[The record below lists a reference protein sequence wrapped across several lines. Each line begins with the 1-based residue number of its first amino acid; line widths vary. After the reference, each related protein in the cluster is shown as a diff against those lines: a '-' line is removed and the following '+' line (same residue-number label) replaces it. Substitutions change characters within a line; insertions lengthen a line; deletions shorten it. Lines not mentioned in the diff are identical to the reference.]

1 MRTTRFLRSGAA
13 LGALAFSA
21 LALDARAVLAGSRG
35 TAEASVD
42 GSASFAA
49 LSQEV
54 AKIKKELAALVPS
67 EPYIVIDTKKNMIYY
82 RRGGE
87 TLHEALCSTGCDSTL
102 TAPDGRVWRFATPT
116 GTFRVKRKINNPTW
130 VKPDWAFIE
139 EGKPIPKGNHPDRF
153 DDTAMG
159 SFALDFGDGYYIH
172 GTLYRRL
179 LGENITHGCVRVADE
194 DLEPI
199 FDKAKVGTLVY
210 IF

>member
-1 MRTTRFLRSGAA
+1 MRTRRMAIA
-13 LGALAFSA
+13 LL
-21 LALDARAVLAGSRG
+21 VAGIAGVPAPAPAGPRG
-35 TAEASVD
+35 KAEASVD
-42 GSASFAA
+42 GSANYAA

-54 AKIKKELAALVPS
+54 ARIKKELASLAPS
-67 EPYIVIDTKKNMIYY
+67 EPYIVVDTKKNMIYY
-82 RRGGE
+82 RKGSE
-87 TLHEALCSTGCDSTL
+87 TLHEALCSTGCDSVL
-102 TAPDGRVWRFATPT
+102 TAPDGRTWRFATPT

-194 DLEPI
+194 DLAPI
-199 FDKAKVGTLVY
+199 FEKAKVGTLVY